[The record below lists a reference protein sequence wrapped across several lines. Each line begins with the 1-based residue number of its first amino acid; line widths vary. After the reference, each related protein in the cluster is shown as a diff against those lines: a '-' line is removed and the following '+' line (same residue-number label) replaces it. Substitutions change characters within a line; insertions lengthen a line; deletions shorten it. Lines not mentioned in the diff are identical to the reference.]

1 MQFTSPTNTYASRG
15 KAEFLLWECKST
27 VGEHKFYKNI
37 GASLNF
43 LAPAWWFETSSIRTE
58 EPQLLGTTAQNS
70 VARATWRLK
79 FVYPS
84 SMVLET
90 A

>member
-1 MQFTSPTNTYASRG
+1 MYASRG
-15 KAEFLLWECKST
+15 KVEFLLLETKST
-27 VGEHKFYKNI
+27 VGVNKFYKNI
-37 GASLNF
+37 GASSIF
-43 LAPAWWFETSSIRTE
+43 LAPERWFGTSSIRTE

-79 FVYPS
+79 FVYPW